1 MQYILS
7 DARQPEVDF
16 LHSWA
21 MILNQFLGKSSL

>member
-7 DARQPEVDF
+7 DARQLDF